1 MTNAQRGRGM
11 PDTQDRPMAL
21 HQGRTSRRRL
31 ILAAAGGA
39 GVAMAGI
46 ACSTGP
52 KTAGSGNPGGSS
64 QAKQPKRGGVLNYAG
79 GAAGSNDTRGRTF
92 DPTIQTQWA
101 SKAYTLFYER
111 LLSYDLRTY
120 KVGPE
125 LAQKWEQPSQ
135 TEYLFSLQPGVKWH
149 SKAPAN
155 GRALTADDIVWS
167 LDRARTDDPKFYSRS
182 LLTLVDKIEAPDKS
196 TIRITTKGPWAS
208 TLKAL
213 AVDNLAIL
221 CREVIE
227 KFPKPITAES
237 AVGTGAFMMSSEE
250 DNVGAEYVRNPGYW
264 RQGLPYL
271 DSVRTRHFPD
281 YQTAYAAFLAN
292 QVDITLIP
300 GEESKKYVTQQGAGY
315 TPAWYPDDTFRFM
328 YPNTQRK
335 PMDDPR
341 VTRALK
347 LLVDH
352 DEFNT
357 AWAESHFGK
366 GGYGSIFPTALM
378 DWDLTTDEYRRQL
391 EWKQPK
397 DEAAKEAISLL
408 NAAGF
413 NKDNPLKFTLDGDTS
428 EGAQPENELL
438 QAQWKKWSQ
447 GIVIADLKV
456 NQGAT
461 GDAIRAQRTFTYIC
475 TGQSTGLVDPDIWL
489 TNIYRTG
496 GSLNF
501 MGFGDAKADAMVD
514 KQRAIFDESQ
524 RKAAV
529 KEIVLYLID
538 KAPSGIP
545 ANRYFLQAV
554 KPKVLNQAPEYFLN
568 GVQYQNVWLAG

>member
-1 MTNAQRGRGM
+1 L
-11 PDTQDRPMAL
+11 AL
-21 HQGRTSRRRL
+21 S
-31 ILAAAGGA
+31 AGA
-39 GVAMAGI
+39 GATVVAA
-46 ACSTGP
+46 ACSTSG
-52 KTAGSGNPGGSS
+52 KSSVSSGTSGSQ
-64 QAKQPKRGGVLNYAG
+64 QAQQPKRGGVLNYAG

-111 LLSYDLRTY
+111 LLSYDLRSY
-120 KVGPE
+120 KVGSE

-135 TEYLFSLQPGVKWH
+135 TEYVFTIQPGVKWQN
-149 SKAPAN
+149 KAPAN
-155 GRALTADDIVWS
+155 GRALTTDDIVWT
-167 LDRARTDDPKFYSRS
+167 LERARTDDPKFYSRS
-182 LLTLVDKIEAPDKS
+182 LLALVDKIEAPDKS
-196 TIRITTKGPWAS
+196 TIRVTTKGPWAS

-237 AVGTGAFMMSSEE
+237 AVGTGAFIMTSEE
-250 DNVGAEYVRNPGYW
+250 DNVGAEYQRNPDYW
-264 RQGLPYL
+264 RSGMPYL
-271 DSVRTRHFPD
+271 DGLRTRHFPD

-292 QVDITLIP
+292 QVDIALLP
-300 GEESKKYVTQQGAGY
+300 GEEAKKYVQQQGAGY
-315 TPAWYPDDTFRFM
+315 TPAWYADDTFRFM

-378 DWDLTTDEYRRQL
+378 DWDLTADEYRKLL

-397 DEAAKEAISLL
+397 DDAAREALSLL
-408 NAAGF
+408 SAAGF
-413 NKDNPLKFTLDGDTS
+413 SRDNPLKFAVDGDTS

-438 QAQWKKWSQ
+438 QAQWKRLSQ
-447 GIVIADLKV
+447 GVVQVELKV
-456 NQGAT
+456 DPAAS
-461 GDAIRAQRTFTYIC
+461 GDAIRAQRQFTYIC

-489 TNIYRTG
+489 TNIYHSG

-501 MGFGDAKADAMVD
+501 MGFGDAKADEMID
-514 KQRAIFDESQ
+514 KQRTIFDETQ
-524 RKAAV
+524 RKSAV
-529 KEIVLYLID
+529 RDIVLYLID
-538 KAPSGIP
+538 KSPSGIP
-545 ANRYFLQAV
+545 ANRYFLQALRPRV
-554 KPKVLNQAPEYFLN
+554 QNQAPEYFLN
-568 GVQYQNVWLAG
+568 GVQYKSVWLSA

>member
-1 MTNAQRGRGM
+1 
-11 PDTQDRPMAL
+11 
-21 HQGRTSRRRL
+21 
-31 ILAAAGGA
+31 
-39 GVAMAGI
+39 
-46 ACSTGP
+46 
-52 KTAGSGNPGGSS
+52 
-64 QAKQPKRGGVLNYAG
+64 
-79 GAAGSNDTRGRTF
+79 
-92 DPTIQTQWA
+92 
-101 SKAYTLFYER
+101 
-111 LLSYDLRTY
+111 
-120 KVGPE
+120 VG
-125 LAQKWEQPSQ
+125 EQ
-135 TEYLFSLQPGVKWH
+135 
-149 SKAPAN
+149 
-155 GRALTADDIVWS
+155 
-167 LDRARTDDPKFYSRS
+167 
-182 LLTLVDKIEAPDKS
+182 
-196 TIRITTKGPWAS
+196 
-208 TLKAL
+208 LKAM

-237 AVGTGAFMMSSEE
+237 AVGTGAFMMNSEE
-250 DNVGAEYVRNPGYW
+250 DNVGAEYVRNPDYW
-264 RQGLPYL
+264 RPGLPYL
-271 DSVRTRHFPD
+271 ESLRTRHFPD
-281 YQTAYAAFLAN
+281 YQTAYAAYLAS
-292 QVDITLIP
+292 QVDITLLP
-300 GEESKKYVTQQGAGY
+300 GEEAKKYVSQQGPSY
-315 TPAWYPDDTFRFM
+315 TAAWYPDDTFRFM

-357 AWAESHFGK
+357 AWAEAHFGK
-366 GGYGSIFPTALM
+366 GGYGSIFPTALV
-378 DWDLTTDEYRRQL
+378 DWDLSTDAYRKQL

-397 DEAAKEAISLL
+397 DDAAKEAISLL

-413 NKDNPLKFTLDGDTS
+413 SRDNPLKFTLDGDTS

-447 GIVIADLKV
+447 GIVLVDLKV

-461 GDAIRAQRTFTYIC
+461 GDAIRAQRAFTYIC

-501 MGFGDAKADAMVD
+501 MGFGDAKADAMID
-514 KQRAIFDESQ
+514 KQRTIFDEPQ
-524 RKAAV
+524 RKSAV
-529 KEIVLYLID
+529 KEIVQYLID

-554 KPKVLNQAPEYFLN
+554 KPKVQNQAPEYFLN
-568 GVQYQNVWLAG
+568 GVQYQNVWLSA

>member
-1 MTNAQRGRGM
+1 MPEDMRG
-11 PDTQDRPMAL
+11 
-21 HQGRTSRRRL
+21 GRAFERRLSRRGAFA
-31 ILAAAGGA
+31 IAGGTGLA
-39 GVAMAGI
+39 VATA
-46 ACSTGP
+46 ACSTSG
-52 KTAGSGNPGGSS
+52 KVGVSSGTSGS
-64 QAKQPKRGGVLNYAG
+64 QQTQPAKRGGVLNYAG

-101 SKAYTLFYER
+101 AKAYTLFYER
-111 LLSYDLRTY
+111 LLSYDLRSY

-135 TEYLFSLQPGVKWH
+135 TEYVFTIQPGVKWQN
-149 SKAPAN
+149 KAPAN
-155 GRALTADDIVWS
+155 GRALTTDDIVWS
-167 LDRARTDDPKFYSRS
+167 LERARTDDPKFYSRS

-221 CREVIE
+221 CRETLD
-227 KFPKPITAES
+227 KYPKPITAES
-237 AVGTGAFMMSSEE
+237 AVGTGAFIMTSEE
-250 DNVGAEYVRNPGYW
+250 DNVGAEYQRNPDYW
-264 RQGLPYL
+264 GSGMPYL
-271 DSVRTRHFPD
+271 DGLRTRAFPD

-292 QVDITLIP
+292 QVDIVLLP
-300 GEESKKYVTQQGAGY
+300 GEDANKYVQQQGAGY

-328 YPNTQRK
+328 YPNAQRK

-357 AWAESHFGK
+357 AWAEPHFGK

-378 DWDLTTDEYRRQL
+378 DWDLTADEYRKLL

-397 DEAAKEAISLL
+397 DDAAKEALALL
-408 NAAGF
+408 SAAGYS
-413 NKDNPLKFTLDGDTS
+413 KDNPLKFTVDGDTS

-438 QAQWKKWSQ
+438 QAQWKRLSQ
-447 GIVIADLKV
+447 GIVQANLQVDPPS
-456 NQGAT
+456 A
-461 GDAIRAQRTFTYIC
+461 GDAIRAQRQFTYIC
-475 TGQSTGLVDPDIWL
+475 VGQSTGLVDPDIWL
-489 TNIYRTG
+489 SNIYHSN

-501 MGFGDAKADAMVD
+501 MGFGDPKADDMID
-514 KQRAIFDESQ
+514 KQRTILDETQ

-538 KAPSGIP
+538 KSPSGIP
-545 ANRYFLQAV
+545 ANRHFLQAV
-554 KPKVLNQAPEYFLN
+554 RQRVQNQAPEYFLN
-568 GVQYQNVWLAG
+568 GVQYKNVWLSA